1 MDIYN
6 NLLLGER
13 INAFVNYIWIIW
25 CLFNAVWRTVRPG
38 KIPEFDTREYWQL
51 PILGWNSIEIEML
64 IHIWIALLIAASVC
78 NDWTYSTVLVWLIIV
93 VFMLWLY
100 VFILY
105 CKLKVMFCWI
115 LRLFILLLGV
125 YNSLIV
131 LHCRSTFC
139 DIKMCDW
146 YRFIFQLPPNC
157 LGEYFIFLSK
167 YPNCIMQISSESYI
181 FSRSELKIETTH
193 GRKWSCNKQVHVRPG
208 SDAELF
214 MSRTQFEFGPTQINK
229 STPVDSD
236 AELN

>member
-1 MDIYN
+1 MLYEEQYGQERFL
-6 NLLLGER
+6 NLIRASTG
-13 INAFVNYIWIIW
+13 NYQFW
-25 CLFNAVWRTVRPG
+25 
-38 KIPEFDTREYWQL
+38 
-51 PILGWNSIEIEML
+51 WNSIGIEML

-125 YNSLIV
+125 YNSLVV

-167 YPNCIMQISSESYI
+167 Y
-181 FSRSELKIETTH
+181 
-193 GRKWSCNKQVHVRPG
+193 
-208 SDAELF
+208 
-214 MSRTQFEFGPTQINK
+214 RTVLCKFLPKVIY
-229 STPVDSD
+229 SHDLS
-236 AELN
+236 